1 MAVVTYGQNGVTIS
15 QRTFTVPK
23 RAGELKYWYKAA
35 QKAIGD
41 KMPTWDVW
49 AVIAKDQKEEIITYE
64 SIIMSWTKLG
74 ITHTVVIDRKRQ
86 LL

>member
-1 MAVVTYGQNGVTIS
+1 MAVVTYGQAGKTLA
-15 QRTFTVPK
+15 QRAFMVPK

-41 KMPTWDVW
+41 QMPTWDQLPPE
-49 AVIAKDQKEEIITYE
+49 KDREQIITVE
-64 SIIMSWTKLG
+64 SIILSWTPRSG
-74 ITHTVVIDRKRQ
+74 VTHTVVIDRKRQ